1 MTGVETEDNAVE
13 PGAIPSGPVQA
24 GSVILALDAA
34 GGACSAALGRVTASG
49 FDLLAAR
56 RREMEHG
63 HATALVPMIAEV
75 MAEAGLAMA
84 ALDVVAVGIGPG
96 GFTGLRIALATA
108 RGLGLALGKP
118 VIGISNFQ
126 AAAAMLPAQERAAD
140 PAGDLV
146 VLLDS
151 RRSEPYAA
159 WLDRDLGFRRDPILL
174 DESELA
180 AFLAAASPAIVTGDG
195 LALWPQG
202 WPPNS
207 RQVPMAA
214 DAQAILALAAD
225 PLGRYRQPA
234 QPCYLREPDVSLPRA
249 V

>member
-1 MTGVETEDNAVE
+1 MTGLEATDVMM
-13 PGAIPSGPVQA
+13 PGA
-24 GSVILALDAA
+24 VILALDAA
-34 GGACSAALGRVTASG
+34 GGACSVALGRIGATAP
-49 FDLLAAR
+49 DILAAR
-56 RREMEHG
+56 RRAMEHG

-75 MAEAGLAMA
+75 MQAGGLAMA
-84 ALDVVAVGIGPG
+84 EIDAVAVGIGPG

-126 AAAAMLPAQERAAD
+126 AAAAMLPASDRSTE

-159 WLDRDLGFRRDPILL
+159 WLGPDLTFRRDPILL
-174 DESELA
+174 DESGLA
-180 AFLAAASPAIVTGDG
+180 AFLAAAAPAIVTGDG
-195 LALWPQG
+195 LGLWQQG
-202 WPPNS
+202 WPAAS
-207 RQVPMAA
+207 RQLPMAA
-214 DAQAILALAAD
+214 DALAILALAAD
-225 PLGRYRQPA
+225 PAGRYRQAA